1 MYEVDLFQNV
11 ARRKL
16 FKISTLLIH
25 IRSLS
30 MHKKNDC
37 FKKKISE
44 IKRDV
49 ERQAVEIHRLIKD
62 KKIRLD
68 KGLSP
73 KRIKEFMQF
82 EADEYHKGDQ
92 CQVCLEDVE
101 VGRLMKQLDCRG
113 RHSFCS
119 GCIDQ
124 WFAEHKTCPICRH
137 NFM

>member
-1 MYEVDLFQNV
+1 
-11 ARRKL
+11 
-16 FKISTLLIH
+16 
-25 IRSLS
+25 

-101 VGRLMKQLDCRG
+101 VGRLMKQQDC
-113 RHSFCS
+113 
-119 GCIDQ
+119 
-124 WFAEHKTCPICRH
+124 
-137 NFM
+137 